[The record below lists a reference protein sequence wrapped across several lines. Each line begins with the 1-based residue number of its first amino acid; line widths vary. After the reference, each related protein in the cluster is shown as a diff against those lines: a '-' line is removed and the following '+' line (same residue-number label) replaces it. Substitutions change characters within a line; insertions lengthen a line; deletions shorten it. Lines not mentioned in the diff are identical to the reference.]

1 MIFDTKEAQCTI
13 KVLSILAVKES
24 KYNLMFRATKV
35 SHTTLQ
41 RVLKDLDRKRLIK
54 KHDTGHMKVDYEI
67 TDKGRKVLFQLKEL
81 EQAFK

>member
-13 KVLSILAVKES
+13 KILSILVAKES

-41 RVLKDLDRKRLIK
+41 IVLRELEKKKLIK
-54 KHDTGHMKVDYEI
+54 KYNTGHMKVDYEI
-67 TDKGRKVLFQLKEL
+67 TDKGKKIISLLKEL
-81 EQAFK
+81 EQTLK